1 MLCILTCYAMHA
13 NMLYIEGF
21 QAREKPAA
29 ELAFNWLMTYTGKD
43 VPGFYK
49 ECIMAVIA
57 EGEERDVLLLL
68 GEAVNKFLVK
78 SDGDRDCKVL
88 LVLVLLPLRLSSV
101 LLVLLLSLSRLP
113 LCCYWSYC
121 CSWFS
126 PCYRSVSC
134 LSFCSRA

>member
-1 MLCILTCYAMHA
+1 
-13 NMLYIEGF
+13 MLYIEGF

-43 VPGFYK
+43 VPGFHK

-78 SDGDRDCKVL
+78 SDGDRDRKVL
-88 LVLVLLPLRLSSV
+88 LVLVLLPLRLSLV
-101 LLVLLLSLSRLP
+101 LLVLLLSLPRLP
-113 LCCYWSYC
+113 LCCYWSCC
-121 CSWFS
+121 CSWSS